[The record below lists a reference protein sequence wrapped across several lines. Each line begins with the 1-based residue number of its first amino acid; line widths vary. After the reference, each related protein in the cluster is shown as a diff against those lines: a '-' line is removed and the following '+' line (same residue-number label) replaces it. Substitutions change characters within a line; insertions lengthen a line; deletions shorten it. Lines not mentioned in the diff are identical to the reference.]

1 MSETATIGQLP
12 SIAASVSVTFA
23 VMTVFLIFL
32 GPAAI
37 VTAFL
42 AIIFGFYAKS
52 NIRKSE
58 GRLSGSG
65 KASFGFWFGGLFL
78 VLSLLLLP
86 AMRMQSVVAK
96 GWWKSVQVPASMGTP
111 IAAAEHS
118 LMTTEGSGE
127 LGNSIQASGMSGG
140 LKGEL
145 SDALNAYFDGVEQD
159 QRVTVY
165 CRKDDESCCF
175 LVYIPDLGSFDNAA
189 KDAVSHLAW
198 DSAQRVSGKLQ
209 TQGSK
214 LAVAIRDVY
223 RYRSI
228 QVGEVPARRSQSDPG
243 LTTVDE
249 TMLEPFFQDDEG

>member
-1 MSETATIGQLP
+1 
-12 SIAASVSVTFA
+12 
-23 VMTVFLIFL
+23 
-32 GPAAI
+32 
-37 VTAFL
+37 
-42 AIIFGFYAKS
+42 
-52 NIRKSE
+52 
-58 GRLSGSG
+58 LSGSG

-198 DSAQRVSGKLQ
+198 DSAQRVSAKLQ